1 MSVLIFWELE
11 NIASISFWVLPD
23 LFVSY
28 SAEKKKKSRLCGL
41 CHVSQW
47 IFGRENSTEA
57 PDGIPGMFC
66 KLLFCYKIC
75 FQKTFQCSL
84 LIPQKYWCISY
95 LSFFF
100 SAEGNV
106 AWRDAICNGMSFCYL
121 FLNIHIDHMYWK
133 ERCLFWD
140 SWMSKFL
147 FKRNWWSPAD
157 GAVPLEG
164 KVSEVMLMQT
174 HWRASS
180 CEPQLPCPQDLSIF
194 WHHFFILSGICFF
207 LCIHLCIFCAFFV
220 C

>member
-28 SAEKKKKSRLCGL
+28 SAEKKKKAGSVAFVTCHSEYLVGRTALRLLMVFLGCF
-41 CHVSQW
+41 V
-47 IFGRENSTEA
+47 N
-57 PDGIPGMFC
+57 
-66 KLLFCYKIC
+66 FCYKIC

-95 LSFFF
+95 LSFFFF

-207 LCIHLCIFCAFFV
+207 LCIHLCIFCTFFM